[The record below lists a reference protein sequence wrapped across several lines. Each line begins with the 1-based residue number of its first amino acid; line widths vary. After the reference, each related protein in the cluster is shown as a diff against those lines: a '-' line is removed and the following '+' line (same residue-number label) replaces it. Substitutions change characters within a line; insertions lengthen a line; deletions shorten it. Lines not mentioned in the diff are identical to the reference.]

1 MANTY
6 TQKTVAWKHGINT
19 LYAGTP
25 LDTNGKTVNDE
36 TAIGILAE
44 DLHMPD
50 KTAKVLTAGEWD
62 EDAHTASGIVI
73 SDAVKLKLKDI
84 TFSRPPKSLDV
95 LALYVQK
102 TDMATKEAAGI
113 VKQSESVSSAAAAP
127 TKADFNGLV
136 EKLKDA
142 GIIEPDSF
150 NVSVLACPTPAQMP
164 TAETAANSG
173 HATVSLSQGKITIAL
188 DCEVDDLAEANH
200 GETWG
205 THKWL
210 GFGVRTGLA
219 SIVGVTFTDDTG
231 ASATMGAE
239 DATEASDLGLSAGDF
254 ILYIKAEDAAYLT
267 GEKSFTLKASG
278 YAPVTISME
287 ITETHT

>member
-73 SDAVKLKLKDI
+73 SDAVKLKLTDI

-102 TDMATKEAAGI
+102 TDLATKEAAGI

-173 HATVSLSQGKITIAL
+173 HATVSLSQERSRSHWTAKWMTWRMRTTGKPGGRISGSVSEYGPGWRPLWAS
-188 DCEVDDLAEANH
+188 H
-200 GETWG
+200 S
-205 THKWL
+205 
-210 GFGVRTGLA
+210 RTTPA
-219 SIVGVTFTDDTG
+219 QAPRWARMTRRKRPT
-231 ASATMGAE
+231 SA
-239 DATEASDLGLSAGDF
+239 
-254 ILYIKAEDAAYLT
+254 
-267 GEKSFTLKASG
+267 
-278 YAPVTISME
+278 
-287 ITETHT
+287 